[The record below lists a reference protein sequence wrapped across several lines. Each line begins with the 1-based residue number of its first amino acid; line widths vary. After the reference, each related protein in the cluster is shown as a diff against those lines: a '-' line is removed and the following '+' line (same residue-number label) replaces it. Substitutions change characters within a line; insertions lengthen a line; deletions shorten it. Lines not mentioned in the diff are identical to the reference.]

1 MHYLKILV
9 NKVKL
14 IIDVYNDIFM
24 WLLSE
29 HGNIVPIILVYR
41 YKTWNEDLPRK
52 GDKEDHQIVV

>member
-1 MHYLKILV
+1 M

-14 IIDVYNDIFM
+14 IIDIYNDIFM

-41 YKTWNEDLPRK
+41 YKTWNEDFPRK